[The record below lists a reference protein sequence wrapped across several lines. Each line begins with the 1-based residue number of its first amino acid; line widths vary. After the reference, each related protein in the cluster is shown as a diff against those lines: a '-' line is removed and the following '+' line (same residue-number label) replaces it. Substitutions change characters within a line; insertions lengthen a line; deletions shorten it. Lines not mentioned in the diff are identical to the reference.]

1 MTAAAWHPDPTG
13 QHELR
18 YWDGSQWTEHV
29 SDGGVVSTDPL
40 QPPAQAES
48 QQDSGSQW
56 DQSGADTAAAEAS
69 SDYSPQAE
77 ASPFSDGSS
86 DATMRAGGG
95 DPLTDP
101 MPEEQTSDAGPSVFD
116 APADETPADS
126 SSDAAASDEAPAQEP
141 APWADDP
148 FAATRVVPQQSVD
161 EPAAQAP
168 TYEASAPAYEATPS
182 SYEAAPAQEAA
193 PPSYEAAPPA
203 FGGAP
208 PAYAPEQQ
216 QFPAQDPY
224 GQQPP
229 AAQAPI
235 GQPVGQ
241 PPVGG
246 PSAYGEAFG
255 GITGDLIDG
264 RFSEVGDTPG
274 PSLQNSK
281 LLKVRIN
288 EPFMAKQGSMVAYQ
302 GNVNF
307 AYQGGGAAKFLKKA
321 VTGEG
326 LSLMRVEGQGDV
338 FLADT
343 AANVHI
349 LHLNNSG
356 LSVNGKNILAF
367 SAALQWN
374 IERVKG
380 GSMAAGG
387 LFNTTLRGSGWV
399 AITTDGDPVVLNA
412 QEAPTF
418 ADANALVA
426 WSVHLQ
432 TGIKSS
438 FTAGALIGR
447 GSGEAFQVTFN
458 GPGFVIVQ
466 PSEGYVAPPTA

>member
-29 SDGGVVSTDPL
+29 SDGGVVSTAPL
-40 QPPAQAES
+40 HAPAQPQAHEA
-48 QQDSGSQW
+48 QPREAQPEAGM
-56 DQSGADTAAAEAS
+56 AAEMAATGEEPGS
-69 SDYSPQAE
+69 HDETSQEQSTEE
-77 ASPFSDGSS
+77 ASPFSDAAL
-86 DATMRAGGG
+86 DQTVMAG

-101 MPEEQTSDAGPSVFD
+101 MPEEQAEAD
-116 APADETPADS
+116 APADWDTPTATHAMPQAS
-126 SSDAAASDEAPAQEP
+126 GPGAEDAAAPTHEASSPAYEA
-141 APWADDP
+141 AP
-148 FAATRVVPQQSVD
+148 Q
-161 EPAAQAP
+161 AQP
-168 TYEASAPAYEATPS
+168 TYEATPPAFG
-182 SYEAAPAQEAA
+182 
-193 PPSYEAAPPA
+193 AAPPA
-203 FGGAP
+203 
-208 PAYAPEQQ
+208 YVPEQQ

-224 GQQPP
+224 AQQPP
-229 AAQAPI
+229 MSQA
-235 GQPVGQ
+235 PVGQ
-241 PPVGG
+241 APMGQAPVGG
-246 PSAYGEAFG
+246 AAYGDAFG

-264 RFSEVGDTPG
+264 RFSEVGDVPG

-281 LLKVRIN
+281 LLKVRVV

-302 GNVNF
+302 GNVDF
-307 AYQGGGAAKFLKKA
+307 AYQGGGVGKFLKKA

-326 LSLMRVEGQGDV
+326 LALMRVEGQGDV

-349 LHLNNSG
+349 LRLNNSG

-367 SAALQWN
+367 SASLQWN

-380 GSMAAGG
+380 GSIAAGG
-387 LFNTTLRGSGWV
+387 LFNTTLRGTGWV

-438 FTAGALIGR
+438 FTAGSLVGR
-447 GSGEAFQVTFN
+447 GSGEAFQVTFS

-466 PSEGYVAPPTA
+466 PSEGYVPPPTA

>member
-29 SDGGVVSTDPL
+29 SDGGVVSTAPL

-48 QQDSGSQW
+48 QQDYADSSG
-56 DQSGADTAAAEAS
+56 
-69 SDYSPQAE
+69 E
-77 ASPFSDGSS
+77 ASPFSEDSS
-86 DATMRAGGG
+86 DTMRAGS

-101 MPEEQTSDAGPSVFD
+101 ISE
-116 APADETPADS
+116 S
-126 SSDAAASDEAPAQEP
+126 SSADEAPAEEQP
-141 APWADDP
+141 ADDP
-148 FAATRVVPQQSVD
+148 FAATRIVPQQQVEESAAE

-168 TYEASAPAYEATPS
+168 SYESSAPAYEAGPS
-182 SYEAAPAQEAA
+182 SYEAN
-193 PPSYEAAPPA
+193 PPV

-208 PAYAPEQQ
+208 PAYTPEQ
-216 QFPAQDPY
+216 QFPAQDAY

-229 AAQAPI
+229 AAQ
-235 GQPVGQ
+235 PVGQ
-241 PPVGG
+241 PPVGQPHVGG
-246 PSAYGEAFG
+246 PSAYGDAFG

-264 RFSEVGDTPG
+264 RYSEVGDTPG

-288 EPFMAKQGSMVAYQ
+288 EPFMARQGSMVAYQ
-302 GNVNF
+302 GNVDF

-338 FLADT
+338 FLADV

-380 GSMAAGG
+380 GSIAAGG
-387 LFNTTLRGSGWV
+387 LFNTTLRGTGWV

-426 WSVHLQ
+426 WSVQLQ

-466 PSEGYVAPPTA
+466 PSEGLPPVPTA

>member
-29 SDGGVVSTDPL
+29 SDGGVVSTAPL
-40 QPPAQAES
+40 QPPAQPES
-48 QQDSGSQW
+48 QHDASAGSG
-56 DQSGADTAAAEAS
+56 
-69 SDYSPQAE
+69 E
-77 ASPFSDGSS
+77 ASPFSEDSS
-86 DATMRAGGG
+86 DATMRAGG

-101 MPEEQTSDAGPSVFD
+101 YSESSSADESAPSVFD
-116 APADETPADS
+116 APADETPAD
-126 SSDAAASDEAPAQEP
+126 EQP
-141 APWADDP
+141 ADDP
-148 FAATRVVPQQSVD
+148 FAATRVVPQQQVEEQAAEEQAAEEQAAE

-168 TYEASAPAYEATPS
+168 SYESSAPTYEAGPS
-182 SYEAAPAQEAA
+182 SYEAT
-193 PPSYEAAPPA
+193 PPA

-208 PAYAPEQQ
+208 PAYTPEQQ
-216 QFPAQDPY
+216 PLPAHDPY
-224 GQQPP
+224 AQQPP
-229 AAQAPI
+229 M
-235 GQPVGQ
+235 GQPH
-241 PPVGG
+241 VGG
-246 PSAYGEAFG
+246 PSAYGDAFG

-264 RFSEVGDTPG
+264 RYSEVGDTPG

-281 LLKVRIN
+281 MLKVRIN
-288 EPFMAKQGSMVAYQ
+288 EPFMARQGSMVAYQ

-338 FLADT
+338 FLADI

-367 SAALQWN
+367 SANLQWN

-380 GSMAAGG
+380 GSIAAGG
-387 LFNTTLRGSGWV
+387 LFNTTLRGTGWV

-426 WSVHLQ
+426 WSVQLQ

-466 PSEGYVAPPTA
+466 PSEGVPPVPTA